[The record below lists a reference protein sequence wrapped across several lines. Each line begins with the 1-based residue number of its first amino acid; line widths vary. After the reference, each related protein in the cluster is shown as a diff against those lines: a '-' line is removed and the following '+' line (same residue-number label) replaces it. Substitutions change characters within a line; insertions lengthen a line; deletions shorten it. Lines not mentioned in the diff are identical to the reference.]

1 MRPTFYSKIPKRL
14 IDIVG
19 SLAGLVILS
28 PLMGLVYLV
37 IRLRLGTPVLF
48 RQDRLGKF
56 GRPFVL
62 YKFRTM
68 TDRWDSSGDVL
79 PDVERLT
86 PFGCQLRRTSIDEL
100 PQLFNVF
107 LGKMSL
113 VGPRPLLP
121 EYLERYNSF
130 QCRRQEAKP
139 GITGWAQVNGRNGL
153 TWEQRFELDVWYV
166 DHWSLWLDAKIL
178 WMTVVKVVCCEGI
191 SQQGHA
197 TMPEFM
203 GSVGSRTQSRR
214 DG

>member
-1 MRPTFYSKIPKRL
+1 L

-28 PLMGLVYLV
+28 PLMGLVYPV

-48 RQDRLGKF
+48 RQARLGKF
-56 GRPFVL
+56 GHPFVL

-68 TDRWDSSGDVL
+68 TDRCDSSGDLL
-79 PDVERLT
+79 PDVKRLT
-86 PFGCQLRRTSIDEL
+86 PFGYWLRRTSIDEL

-139 GITGWAQVNGRNGL
+139 GITGWAQVNGRNLL
-153 TWEQRFELDVWYV
+153 TWEEKFRLDVWYV
-166 DHWSLWLDAKIL
+166 DHQGLWLDLRIL
-178 WMTVVKVVCCEGI
+178 GLTVLRVLCRSGVSAEG
-191 SQQGHA
+191 SA
-197 TMPEFM
+197 TMPEFL
-203 GSVGSRTQSRR
+203 GCSRESNPKSVEAE
-214 DG
+214 